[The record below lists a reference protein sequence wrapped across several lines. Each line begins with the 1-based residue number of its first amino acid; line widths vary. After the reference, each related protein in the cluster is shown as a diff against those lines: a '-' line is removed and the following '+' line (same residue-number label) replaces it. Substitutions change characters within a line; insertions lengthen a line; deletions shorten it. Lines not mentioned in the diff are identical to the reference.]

1 MFITYSQGV
10 CEYKTQI
17 SDVNNIFLGRGVN
30 IKHKL
35 VMFIT
40 YSQGVCEYK
49 TQISDVYNIFLGRV

>member
-1 MFITYSQGV
+1 M
-10 CEYKTQI
+10 
-17 SDVNNIFLGRGVN
+17 N

-40 YSQGVCEYK
+40 YSKGVCEYK